1 MHFHLLL
8 YESSNFTTFRITLYK
23 AGKSRRKLAGF
34 AVLVSVAFKKLV
46 CFLSAV
52 LLDFFFATFPLKY
65 TGLKTDTTNTFRIS
79 IQIRYTLSIWKVRL
93 LSGFQTLWS
102 SLMNGFVSYILEM
115 SKVKVCLVASIFF
128 APLDILLERP
138 KGCFRFFPKRV
149 LLCQSKDTLC
159 ATTTV
164 TALTELFLSITIT
177 LAFPCHLI

>member
-79 IQIRYTLSIWKVRL
+79 IQIRY
-93 LSGFQTLWS
+93 
-102 SLMNGFVSYILEM
+102 N
-115 SKVKVCLVASIFF
+115 
-128 APLDILLERP
+128 
-138 KGCFRFFPKRV
+138 
-149 LLCQSKDTLC
+149 
-159 ATTTV
+159 
-164 TALTELFLSITIT
+164 FLSEKWGFWVGFKHCDQ
-177 LAFPCHLI
+177 A

>member
-65 TGLKTDTTNTFRIS
+65 TGLKTVTDTTNTFRIS
-79 IQIRYTLSIWKVRL
+79 IQIRY
-93 LSGFQTLWS
+93 
-102 SLMNGFVSYILEM
+102 N
-115 SKVKVCLVASIFF
+115 
-128 APLDILLERP
+128 
-138 KGCFRFFPKRV
+138 
-149 LLCQSKDTLC
+149 
-159 ATTTV
+159 
-164 TALTELFLSITIT
+164 FLSEK
-177 LAFPCHLI
+177 